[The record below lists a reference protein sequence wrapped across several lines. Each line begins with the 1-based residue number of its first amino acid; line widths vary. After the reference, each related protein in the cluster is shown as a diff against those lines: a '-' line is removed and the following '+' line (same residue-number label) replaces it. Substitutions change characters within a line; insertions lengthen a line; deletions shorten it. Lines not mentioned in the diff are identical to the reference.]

1 MYLSLLLLLSSS
13 SSFCLVRSLV
23 VVVAVGVLGRALPLV
38 VFAVV
43 LRNALSNSRA
53 KRAGESEREAVQ
65 SSLGLLCR
73 SEAALYVSQLLRFGV
88 IRWEV
93 WAVSFDMESPCQLG
107 LTCLTWKFHVKCCFV
122 ALNNKNN
129 RIQRFDME
137 LPCHS
142 MRKHFHVKLCTFF
155 QQHLTWNFH
164 VKSVQFRHESFDME
178 LHVKYFHVTHVK
190 LVQAMFDMEIPYQIL
205 FCNI

>member
-88 IRWEV
+88 IRWDS
-93 WAVSFDMESPCQLG
+93 WAVLFLHFGYVHGHVHAGVHTNAFEPLPVQVFNVCFLHSLLVSLG
-107 LTCLTWKFHVKCCFV
+107 VLFGCSRA
-122 ALNNKNN
+122 ALG
-129 RIQRFDME
+129 
-137 LPCHS
+137 
-142 MRKHFHVKLCTFF
+142 
-155 QQHLTWNFH
+155 
-164 VKSVQFRHESFDME
+164 
-178 LHVKYFHVTHVK
+178 
-190 LVQAMFDMEIPYQIL
+190 
-205 FCNI
+205 

>member
-1 MYLSLLLLLSSS
+1 MYFSLLLLLSSS

-88 IRWEV
+88 IRWDS
-93 WAVSFDMESPCQLG
+93 WAVIFASKSFV
-107 LTCLTWKFHVKCCFV
+107 FHIGFRK
-122 ALNNKNN
+122 
-129 RIQRFDME
+129 E
-137 LPCHS
+137 LPIISLIFIHFGYVHGHVHAGVRTNAFEPLPVQVFNVCFLHS
-142 MRKHFHVKLCTFF
+142 L
-155 QQHLTWNFH
+155 
-164 VKSVQFRHESFDME
+164 
-178 LHVKYFHVTHVK
+178 
-190 LVQAMFDMEIPYQIL
+190 LVSLGVL
-205 FCNI
+205 FGCSRAALG